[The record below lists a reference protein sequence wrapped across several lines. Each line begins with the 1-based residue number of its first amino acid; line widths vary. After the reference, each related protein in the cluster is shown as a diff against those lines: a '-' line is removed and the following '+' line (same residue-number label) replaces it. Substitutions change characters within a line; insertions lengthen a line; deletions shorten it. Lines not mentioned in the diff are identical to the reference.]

1 MEKYAVAGL
10 MLLIRIQ
17 HHGLPA
23 FPTSLLPIRC
33 AKSPICVG
41 LVVV

>member
-1 MEKYAVAGL
+1 MAGL

-23 FPTSLLPIRC
+23 FPSSFLPIRC
-33 AKSPICVG
+33 TKSPLTVWD
-41 LVVV
+41 